1 MHIETSWMIHYL
13 PKILFCKPLPI
24 QGVTGNNADRYVHT
38 NMCIQH
44 LMKDYK
50 LKKKHNHTFD
60 RYLKHR
66 KKVFFNTLYTG
77 WLSTKKGCF
86 LLFFYWPLHSFEIWK
101 KLYNKPRERLSKIPR
116 RPALYIN
123 LSLWNKHTRY
133 ERWEKCFR
141 QSNL

>member
-1 MHIETSWMIHYL
+1 MNHLKCISRQARWYIICL
-13 PKILFCKPLPI
+13 RLLFCKPLPI

-44 LMKDYK
+44 LIKDYK
-50 LKKKHNHTFD
+50 FKKKHNHTFY
-60 RYLKHR
+60 RYLK
-66 KKVFFNTLYTG
+66 KYKFFFNTLYTG

-116 RPALYIN
+116 RLCYKP
-123 LSLWNKHTRY
+123 LSM
-133 ERWEKCFR
+133 
-141 QSNL
+141 